1 MGRLTAELV
10 ESFSGVYLSPR
21 YDQPQPT
28 PDLHRECWEAYC
40 SDDPQCMRAA
50 PRNHAK
56 STGLT
61 HDYGTSVAVFREECY
76 IILIGSTEEMAI
88 EHLGD
93 MANEFRENE
102 PLRRDFKIKGLLT
115 DSKTDII
122 VECTDGYQFRI
133 LARGAEQKIRG
144 RKWRGR
150 RPGLIIC
157 DDLEDDEQVENK
169 DRRAKFRRWFFRAV
183 KQALRDGGKIR
194 IHGTILHEDSLLMRL
209 SKDPTWNSKVYKAHK
224 SFTDFSE
231 ILWPEKFPI
240 SRLKSIRE
248 TFIKAGDPTGYAQEY
263 LNDPRDNEDAFI
275 RREDILP
282 MRDEHRDQYM
292 EFGCGVDF
300 AISKAD
306 TANKTSFTVGGKDL
320 GNVINII
327 DQRADRMDALE
338 IIDEFFSVGK
348 RYDCTFFAEG
358 GQIWKAIEPML
369 RKEMARRDCFLNI
382 VVINPTKDKKVR
394 GRAFQ
399 KRSRGGGLRA
409 DQDASW
415 FADWLDIILRFTGDA
430 DAIEDDEFDST
441 AILCLG
447 MEGSMPD
454 LEDDDAITEEEL
466 DEIRAS
472 NEARSGGGRSLV
484 TGY

>member
-1 MGRLTAELV
+1 MITLTSDLI
-10 ESFSGVYLSPR
+10 ESFSGIYLSPR

-28 PDLHRECWEAYC
+28 PEFHRECWAAYA
-40 SDDPQCMRAA
+40 SEHPQCMRAA

-61 HDYGTSVAVFREECY
+61 HDYGMAVACFRVECY
-76 IILIGSTEEMAI
+76 IIIIGSTEEMAI

-102 PLRRDFKIKGLLT
+102 ALRRDFKIKGFIT
-115 DSKTDII
+115 EAKTDII

-150 RPGLIIC
+150 RPGLILF

-194 IHGTILHEDSLLMRL
+194 GHGTILHEDALLMRL
-209 SKDPTWNSKVYKAHK
+209 SKDSTWNSRIYKAHK
-224 SFTDFSE
+224 SYTDFSE
-231 ILWPEKFPI
+231 ILWPEKF
-240 SRLKSIRE
+240 SEVRLRAIRE
-248 TFIKAGDPTGYAQEY
+248 SFIKAGDPTGYAQEY
-263 LNDPRDNEDAFI
+263 LNDPRDNEEAFI

-282 MRDEHRDQYM
+282 MSPDHRDQYM
-292 EFGCGVDF
+292 EFACGVDF

-306 TANKTSFTVGGKDL
+306 TANKTSFTIGGKDL
-320 GNVINII
+320 GNVLNIV
-327 DQRADRMDALE
+327 DQRSGRLDALE
-338 IIDEFFSVGK
+338 IIEEFFSIGR
-348 RYDCTFFAEG
+348 RYETIFFVEG

-369 RKEMARRDCFLNI
+369 RKEMLRRDFFLNI
-382 VVINPTKDKKVR
+382 VVINPTKDKKTR

-399 KRSRGGGLRA
+399 KRTRAGGFRA
-409 DQDASW
+409 DKETSW
-415 FADWLDIILRFTGDA
+415 YPDYESIILKFTGDA

-447 MEGSMPD
+447 LESSTPD
-454 LEDDDAITEEEL
+454 LEDEDAITEEEL
-466 DEIRAS
+466 SEMRES
-472 NEARSGGGRSLV
+472 LEARRSSGRSLV

>member
-1 MGRLTAELV
+1 
-10 ESFSGVYLSPR
+10 
-21 YDQPQPT
+21 
-28 PDLHRECWEAYC
+28 
-40 SDDPQCMRAA
+40 
-50 PRNHAK
+50 
-56 STGLT
+56 
-61 HDYGTSVAVFREECY
+61 VFREESY
-76 IILIGSTEEMAI
+76 IIILGSTEEMAI

-93 MANEFRENE
+93 MTNELRENE
-102 PLRRDFKIKGLLT
+102 DLRRDFKIKGFIT
-115 DSKTDII
+115 EAKTDII

-150 RPGLIIC
+150 RPGLILG

-194 IHGTILHEDSLLMRL
+194 IHGTILHEDALLARVN
-209 SKDPTWNSKVYKAHK
+209 KDPTWCSRLYKAHK

-231 ILWPEKFPI
+231 ILWPEKFPEA
-240 SRLKSIRE
+240 RLRAIRE

-275 RREDILP
+275 RRDDILP
-282 MRDEHRDQYM
+282 MSAEHRDSYM

-320 GNVINII
+320 GNFLNIV
-327 DQRADRMDALE
+327 DQRSGRLDSLE
-338 IIDEFFSVGK
+338 IVEEFFSVGR
-348 RYDCTFFAEG
+348 RYDPTFYVEG
-358 GQIWKAIEPML
+358 GQIWKALEPILRREML
-369 RKEMARRDCFLNI
+369 RKDAFLNI
-382 VVINPTKDKKVR
+382 IVINPIKDKKAR

-399 KRSRGGGLRA
+399 KRTRGGGLRA
-409 DQDASW
+409 DKEASW
-415 FADWLDIILRFTGDA
+415 YPDWESIILKFTGNA
-430 DAIEDDEFDST
+430 DAVEDDEFDST

-447 MEGSMPD
+447 MESDKPD
-454 LEDDDAITEEEL
+454 LEEEDAISEEEL
-466 DEIRAS
+466 EEIC
-472 NEARSGGGRSLV
+472 EANSYRNQSGRSAV

>member
-1 MGRLTAELV
+1 MGRLTAEV
-10 ESFSGVYLSPR
+10 IEAFAGVYLSPH

-28 PDLHRECWEAYC
+28 PDFHRECWALYC
-40 SDDPQCMRAA
+40 SDEPQCDVAA

-61 HDYGTSVAVFREECY
+61 HDYGLACAVFREESY
-76 IILIGSTEEMAI
+76 IIILGSTEEMAI

-93 MANEFRENE
+93 MTNELRENE
-102 PLRRDFKIKGLLT
+102 DLRRDFKIKGFIT
-115 DSKTDII
+115 EAKTDII

-150 RPGLIIC
+150 RPGLILG

-194 IHGTILHEDSLLMRL
+194 IHGTILHEDALLARVN
-209 SKDPTWNSKVYKAHK
+209 KDPTWCSLLYKAHK

-231 ILWPEKFPI
+231 ILWPEKFPEA
-240 SRLKSIRE
+240 RLRAIRE

-275 RREDILP
+275 RRDDLLP
-282 MRDEHRDQYM
+282 MSADHRDSYM

-320 GNVINII
+320 GNFLNII
-327 DQRADRMDALE
+327 DQRSGRLDSLE
-338 IIDEFFSVGK
+338 IVEEFFSLGR
-348 RYDCTFFAEG
+348 RYDPTFYVEG
-358 GQIWKAIEPML
+358 GQIWKALEPML
-369 RKEMARRDCFLNI
+369 RREMLRKDAFLNI
-382 VVINPTKDKKVR
+382 VVINPIKDKKAR

-399 KRSRGGGLRA
+399 KRTRGGGLRV
-409 DQDASW
+409 DKEASW
-415 FADWLDIILRFTGDA
+415 YPDWESIILKFTGDA

-447 MEGSMPD
+447 MESDKPD
-454 LEDDDAITEEEL
+454 LEEGDAISEEEL
-466 DEIRAS
+466 EEIR
-472 NEARSGGGRSLV
+472 EANSYRNQSGRSAV